1 MLKSDQILSRDLDL
15 ASPLKAH
22 LVSCNPRVLSLADK
36 YLDKIKAESQ
46 FSRFPESKIRNQLL
60 VLICNFIWVNR
71 KNNRWIYQGRGKAK
85 FCSTRYFS
93 GLTHDIFVKR
103 ILDTLVALDLIEQ
116 RIGYQSSTKAKVTR
130 IRAKGILKKDVS
142 NINASVIRYTDDYEI
157 ILVQKTIKSW
167 FDVRSGKTI
176 KIKAKLDYIDNA
188 MTKLRRSN
196 LSSINKKLD
205 DTFLGLWIK
214 DEELKKLH
222 IKMRKDEKYEFNFNE
237 KTLAR
242 VYNDTEFNL
251 GGRFY
256 HGWWQYLTRIYR
268 PYITINHQVV
278 AELDYKHLHPSL
290 MYSKIGFTE
299 LPTNFDSYT
308 LDIENF
314 SPKHRDLV
322 KQAFQCLINTDSRK
336 SALSAISS
344 LGLSTIFPFGP
355 KKLMELILEKH
366 NPISSMFFDS
376 NLGKKLQRIDSD
388 IAEYC
393 MLEMLNVHKTIV
405 LPVHDSFI
413 VQQDMIT
420 ALQEVMSTA
429 YKVFTGNKIAID
441 EKSFTLWHPFERLG
455 FDDLENY
462 KGYEEQTTW
471 FIETH
476 NRESNLPFMPPDV
489 YPVNLTSVDHIDEL

>member
-1 MLKSDQILSRDLDL
+1 MLKSDHILSRDLDL

-157 ILVQKTIKSW
+157 ILVQKTIKTW

-196 LSSINKKLD
+196 LSLINKKLD

-256 HGWWQYLTRIYR
+256 HGWWQYL
-268 PYITINHQVV
+268 P
-278 AELDYKHLHPSL
+278 
-290 MYSKIGFTE
+290 GFI
-299 LPTNFDSYT
+299 D
-308 LDIENF
+308 
-314 SPKHRDLV
+314 
-322 KQAFQCLINTDSRK
+322 
-336 SALSAISS
+336 
-344 LGLSTIFPFGP
+344 
-355 KKLMELILEKH
+355 
-366 NPISSMFFDS
+366 PIS
-376 NLGKKLQRIDSD
+376 LLIIK
-388 IAEYC
+388 
-393 MLEMLNVHKTIV
+393 
-405 LPVHDSFI
+405 
-413 VQQDMIT
+413 
-420 ALQEVMSTA
+420 
-429 YKVFTGNKIAID
+429 
-441 EKSFTLWHPFERLG
+441 
-455 FDDLENY
+455 
-462 KGYEEQTTW
+462 
-471 FIETH
+471 
-476 NRESNLPFMPPDV
+476 
-489 YPVNLTSVDHIDEL
+489 